1 MDLRKAAAICI
12 CQFAIADPTRIS
24 GASFAGGE
32 SSGAAR
38 ATVDRA
44 GEVFLFRIM
53 GVPRSGP
60 NEKSHGLVLM
70 KTRLE
75 TSNTGLIEQAI
86 DTNLVFPAVVHFG
99 APLAGGIDFT

>member
-12 CQFAIADPTRIS
+12 CQFAIADPTRVS

-32 SSGAAR
+32 SSGVAR
-38 ATVDRA
+38 ANVDRA

-60 NEKSHGLVLM
+60 NEN
-70 KTRLE
+70 KTG
-75 TSNTGLIEQAI
+75 N
-86 DTNLVFPAVVHFG
+86 V
-99 APLAGGIDFT
+99 